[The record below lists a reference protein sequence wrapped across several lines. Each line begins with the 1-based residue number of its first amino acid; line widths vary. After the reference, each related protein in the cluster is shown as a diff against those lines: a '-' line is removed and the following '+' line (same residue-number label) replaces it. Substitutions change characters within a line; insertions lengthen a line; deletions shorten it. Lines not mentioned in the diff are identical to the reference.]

1 MVNITLTV
9 LIITLNAY
17 IHLLKRQIVNELK
30 NKYGIV
36 SVR

>member
-17 IHLLKRQIVNELK
+17 IHLLKRNYQWIK
-30 NKYGIV
+30 KYEIV